1 LPDLRELLRNEL
13 AGHRETMKDYAQSLK
28 QGRKQLGPRQRTK
41 LHEHV
46 MNIDVKESLP
56 IIEQMYAAA
65 KHQEGEARPCAA
77 CKFLGSK

>member
-1 LPDLRELLRNEL
+1 MPDLRELLSRDF
-13 AGHRETMKDYAQSLK
+13 GTYKDDIKGYAQSLK
-28 QGRKQLGPRQRTK
+28 SGRKVLGPRQRTK
-41 LHEHV
+41 LQQHL

-65 KHQEGEARPCAA
+65 NHQDGEQRPCAA

>member
-1 LPDLRELLRNEL
+1 MPDLRELLSRDF
-13 AGHRETMKDYAQSLK
+13 ETYKADIKTYAQSLK
-28 QGRKQLGPRQRTK
+28 SGRKQLGPRQRTK